1 MATCSA
7 PREDHMSTM
16 PDTSTSEPQLLASG
30 QPRSLW
36 RNRDYLLLWGGQ
48 ALSDIGGAVSE
59 LAYPLLVLAVTHS
72 PAQAGFIA
80 ALRALPSTLFSLLAG
95 VLVDRWDRRWVMLVC
110 DTGRAL
116 SLASIPFAYAL
127 GHLTIWQLYITAFLE
142 GTLMVVFRLAKS
154 AAVAQV
160 VTRAQLTSAIAQ
172 EELVEGTTSLAG
184 PSLSGLFYTLGTMLP
199 FIADAIS
206 YAVSIVTM
214 LLIRTP
220 FQAER
225 TARRRR
231 FWEEIGEG
239 VRWVWHQPFILTMTL
254 LMGAGAF
261 AVSADSLIIIVLAQ
275 RQHASAVVIGLIIA
289 AFGVGAILGSFLV
302 PHLRHRLTVG
312 QSILLTRWYVVLS
325 WPLFALAPVPLLL
338 GAVQFGNGVVE
349 PIEDVPY
356 FSHRLELIPDELR
369 GRVLS
374 ACRLFPGLMR
384 PLGLA
389 VIGILIQR
397 LGIFSAIWLEWVWL
411 LVTTGIVTVIP
422 QVRRERAG
430 EPR

>member
-1 MATCSA
+1 
-7 PREDHMSTM
+7 MSTT
-16 PDTSTSEPQLLASG
+16 PDTSTSEPQLLASD

-72 PAQAGFIA
+72 PAQAGFVA

-110 DTGRAL
+110 DFGRAL
-116 SLASIPFAYAL
+116 SLASIPVAYAL

-289 AFGVGAILGSFLV
+289 AFGVGAILGSLLV
-302 PHLRHRLTVG
+302 PRLRHRLTVG

-397 LGIFSAIWLEWVWL
+397 LGIFTAIWLEWVWL

-430 EPR
+430 GAAPRPG